1 LVLGAC
7 VGTGSDDP
15 VRLDF
20 VRVIERA
27 DFPVVRD
34 LPADF
39 EAIEIGVRSRCVDVS
54 GFSERGNYSASLIEM
69 RDSGS
74 AHVHRVSMFRHDN
87 SPEPFLNWSEY
98 QTHCSEHPEED
109 FPWRVIVPVASP
121 GERGVSAPY
130 DLRREG
136 FDLWLIGTFP
146 GRNPDDPPMP
156 LLLLTA
162 SEVSAALEGR

>member
-1 LVLGAC
+1 
-7 VGTGSDDP
+7 
-15 VRLDF
+15 

-27 DFPVVRD
+27 DFPAFRD

-39 EAIEIGVRSRCVDVS
+39 EAIEIGVRSRCGAVS
-54 GFSERGNYSASLIEM
+54 EFSERGNYSASLIEI

-74 AHVHRVSMFRHDN
+74 AHIHHVSIFRHGN
-87 SPEPFLNWSEY
+87 SPEPFLNRSEY
-98 QTHCSEHPEED
+98 QTYCSEHPDGD
-109 FPWRVIVPVASP
+109 FPWRVIVPVSSP
-121 GERGVSAPY
+121 GDRGVSAPY

-146 GRNPDDPPMP
+146 GRNPDDPPRP